1 MEKLTTTDVVY
12 DLIEYMES
20 QRNWMVFIVFACLI
34 LAPAGLLL
42 NIVFFLISS
51 VRFTFGMLSV
61 RGVFFLLNIAIC
73 FLLVYFG
80 LKQANFLRR
89 WNTKLKKIREFEK
102 QVFEEV
108 VTDEDE
114 N

>member
-1 MEKLTTTDVVY
+1 MERLTTTDVVY
-12 DLIEYMES
+12 DLTEYMES
-20 QRNWMVFIVFACLI
+20 QRNWMVLIVFACLI

-42 NIVFFLISS
+42 NIVFLLRTSFMFSFS
-51 VRFTFGMLSV
+51 VFSV
-61 RGVFFLLNIAIC
+61 RGIFFLLNIAIC

-80 LKQANFLRR
+80 FKQADFLRR

-108 VTDEDE
+108 VTEEDE
-114 N
+114 Y